1 MLFLLVLGAACVPP
15 KPAAAPESVQLQSFE
30 YAWKRVQESHHDP
43 DMGGLDWQAVHDEL
57 VDDARAAQT
66 NQDLRSILSDML
78 GRLEA
83 SHFQV
88 VPSDIY
94 EAGYARNKNSAAGSS
109 HPPNGTVGLEVRWVE
124 DALRVS
130 RILPGGPA
138 ETAGIRTG
146 DVIVGIDN
154 ANLKDLV
161 ERAREADQPDGFTAR
176 AAARDLAGPP
186 GEEVALSIVSKQDE
200 PAAEIVLTRVESTGQ
215 VVQLGYL
222 PPITVVFEHE
232 MAREGVGLIRFNVFM
247 HPVGSRFTE
256 AMIDLLELG
265 ASAIVVDLRG
275 NPGGVVAMTMGMA
288 GHFVG
293 TPGQSLGRITQRQ
306 MDLELRINPRMP
318 AQRTD
323 GPVAILMDGLSAS
336 TSEVFAAGLQG
347 LGRARVFGTRS
358 AGMALPS
365 IFEALPNG
373 DGLQFAIGDLHGPTG
388 VRLEGQGVTPDQ
400 LVPLTA
406 EALEAGRDPALD
418 AAFAWIESEL
428 HP

>member
-30 YAWKRVQESHHDP
+30 YAWKRVQESYHDP
-43 DMGGLDWQAVHDEL
+43 DMGGLDWQAIHDEL
-57 VDDARAAQT
+57 VDDARAAK
-66 NQDLRSILSDML
+66 NNRELRPVLSDML

-88 VPSDIY
+88 VPNDIY
-94 EAGYARNKNSAAGSS
+94 EAGYAKEKRSASGPILPAS
-109 HPPNGTVGLEVRWVE
+109 GTVGLEVRWVE
-124 DALRVS
+124 EALRIS

-138 ETAGIRTG
+138 ETAGVRLG
-146 DVIVGIDN
+146 DVVVGIDDV
-154 ANLKDLV
+154 NLEELV
-161 ERAREADQPDGFTAR
+161 KRAREAHQPVGFAAR
-176 AAARDLAGPP
+176 AAARILAGPP
-186 GEEVALSIVSKQDE
+186 GEDVALSISSGEDVPISKV
-200 PAAEIVLTRVESTGQ
+200 VLTRVESAGQ

-232 MAREGVGLIRFNVFM
+232 LALEGVGLIRFNVFM

-256 AMIDLLELG
+256 AMIDLLDQG
-265 ASAIVVDLRG
+265 AQAIVVDLRG
-275 NPGGVVAMTMGMA
+275 NPGGVVAMIMGMA

-323 GPVAILMDGLSAS
+323 GPVAILVDGLSAS

-347 LGRARVFGTRS
+347 LGRARIFGTRS

-388 VRLEGQGVTPDQ
+388 ERLEGQGVTPDQ

-406 EALEAGRDPALD
+406 DALEAGRDPALE
-418 AAFAWIESEL
+418 AALDWIESEL